1 MELRN
6 LENAGWPIGMWWA
19 GVCRRGQRVV
29 MLAAV
34 AVLLST
40 LAQASAEAACSD
52 ASAEPACSEPACSE
66 SAAPAEELR
75 PMMASSRIPA
85 DHLQQYSDL
94 ALGWMQEYLRIDTT
108 NPPGNEMRAVAFYKK
123 ILDQEGIENRP
134 FEYAPGRG
142 DLWARLP
149 HTSAQ
154 AQHPIIL
161 LNHMDV
167 VTSDAA
173 HWKVPPFSGE
183 IKDGFL
189 WGRGAQDMKDEGLAQ
204 LVVMVMLKREKVELD
219 RDVIFLAV
227 ADEEADGTGSDW
239 FIAHQRGMLENA
251 EFLINEG
258 GENLLEGGKVKYVG
272 VDVGEKTT
280 YWLHVVAHGRPGHA
294 SRPIPDSAPNR
305 LVRALD
311 RILAYRTPLRVLP
324 VVEEFLRE
332 MAPYEPPEVAR
343 EYRNIGKAV
352 EDKKFQEDVE
362 KDEALNFLLRDTIS
376 LTMMG
381 GSEQTNV
388 IPPEAWANLDV
399 RILPGGDPKALLEE
413 IRRVVDDPNVT
424 IEPVNAEF
432 RQANYSPTNTALYD
446 AIRKVSAKY
455 FPGTPVVPH
464 ITSGYTEN
472 QRYRPLGINA
482 YGFCPY
488 TATEEEGNTE
498 HGNDERIRVEEVRRG
513 PRILFDVVAAVAGAR

>member
-1 MELRN
+1 LGDNWVRC
-6 LENAGWPIGMWWA
+6 G
-19 GVCRRGQRVV
+19 
-29 MLAAV
+29 
-34 AVLLST
+34 VLLGVT
-40 LAQASAEAACSD
+40 LLVFCGLIWGQGSG
-52 ASAEPACSEPACSE
+52 
-66 SAAPAEELR
+66 
-75 PMMASSRIPA
+75 MASSHIPA
-85 DHLQQYSDL
+85 DHLQLYSDL
-94 ALGWMQEYLRIDTT
+94 AVTWMQEYLRIDTT
-108 NPPGNEMRAVAFYKK
+108 NPPGNEMKAVAFYKK
-123 ILDQEGIENRP
+123 ILDQEGIENRV
-134 FEYAPGRG
+134 FEYTAGRG

-149 HTSAQ
+149 HTMSEGKR
-154 AQHPIIL
+154 PIVL

-183 IKDGFL
+183 IKDGYL

-204 LVVMVMLKREKVELD
+204 LVVMVMLKREKVALD

-239 FIAHQRGMLENA
+239 FIGHQRDLMENA

-258 GENLLEGGKVKYVG
+258 GENLLENGKVKYVG

-280 YWLHVVAHGRPGHA
+280 YWLHVVAHGRPGHG
-294 SRPIPDSAPNR
+294 SRPNPDSAPNR

-311 RILAYRTPLRVLP
+311 RIIAYRTPLRVLP
-324 VVEEFLRE
+324 VVDEFLRD
-332 MAPYEPPEVAR
+332 MAPQEPADR
-343 EYRNIGKAV
+343 AAEYRNIRKAI
-352 EDKKFQEDVE
+352 EDKKFQDEVE
-362 KDEALNFLLRDTIS
+362 KDESLNFLLRDTIS

-399 RILPGGDPKALLEE
+399 RILPGGDPKAVLAAV
-413 IRRVVDDPNVT
+413 RRVVNDPNVT
-424 IEPVNAEF
+424 VEPLNAEF
-432 RQANYSPTNTALYD
+432 RVANYSETDNALFA
-446 AIRKVSAKY
+446 AIRAVSGKY

-472 QRYRPLGINA
+472 QRYRPLGINS
-482 YGFCPY
+482 YGFNPY
-488 TATEEEGNTE
+488 TATEDEGNTE

-513 PRILFDVVAAVAGAR
+513 PRILFDVVAAVAGR